1 MTLGIFSVRYSP
13 CVGFDSPLVCDYVAV
28 LQHKGGFEM
37 RWLAAG
43 AVLLLVGLP
52 ALWASDDPKD
62 KPKEPAKSKVAEE
75 VDAIIA
81 AYQKAV
87 NDFYKEAEKKA
98 KDAKTDEEKSK
109 IYEAYPKPDESAE
122 KLWDLIDKNANE
134 KDAALTALQ
143 WILNNS
149 DNDDKGR
156 KSTAKA
162 MDLLIKDHAT
172 DPNIAPM
179 LSRLAYRPSA
189 KAEELIRAVLEKNP
203 SKEAKGKA
211 CLALGGYLKQVAETN
226 RHIKANP
233 EDAKQLEAYYGKD
246 TLDKIKDADPD
257 KLIKEA
263 EAAFEEAAA
272 KYGDVVLY
280 TNARTMKSMTVGAS
294 ATGELFE
301 IRNLAIGKTVPD
313 IEGDDLDGKG
323 FKLSDY
329 RGKVVVLDFWGN
341 W

>member
-1 MTLGIFSVRYSP
+1 
-13 CVGFDSPLVCDYVAV
+13 
-28 LQHKGGFEM
+28 M

-43 AVLLLVGLP
+43 AILLLVGLP

-81 AYQKAV
+81 AHQKAV
-87 NDFYKEAEKKA
+87 NDFYKSAEEKA
-98 KDAKTDEEKSK
+98 KNAKTDEEKSK
-109 IYEAYPKPDESAE
+109 IYEGFPQPDESAA
-122 KLWDLIDKNANE
+122 KLWDLIDKNPEE
-134 KDAALTALQ
+134 KGAALTALQ

-149 DNDDKGR
+149 GNDDKGR
-156 KSTAKA
+156 KSNAKA

-179 LSRLAYRPSA
+179 LSRLVYTPSA

-211 CLALGGYLKQVAETN
+211 CLALGGYLKQVAETV
-226 RHIKANP
+226 RHMKDSP
-233 EDAKQLEAYYGKD
+233 EDTQRLESYFGKE
-246 TLDKIKDADPD
+246 TLDKIKGADAD
-257 KLIKEA
+257 KLAKEA
-263 EAAFEEAAA
+263 EAAFEEAEA

-280 TNARTMKSMTVGAS
+280 TNPRTMKSMTIGAS
-294 ATGELFE
+294 AAGELFE
-301 IRNLAIGKTVPD
+301 IRNLAIGKAVPD
-313 IEGDDLDGKG
+313 IEGDDLDGKA

-329 RGKVVVLDFWGN
+329 RGKVLVIDFWGN